1 MRLGFTV
8 CDTGYGMSR
17 EFMKR
22 LFTPFE
28 QERVAAGQK
37 FGGTG
42 LGMAITR
49 NLVMLMGG
57 TISVKSELGKG
68 TAFSV
73 ELDFDIPE
81 SSDNTRNKSRLPWS
95 H

>member
-1 MRLGFTV
+1 
-8 CDTGYGMSR
+8 
-17 EFMKR
+17 MKR

-28 QERVAAGQK
+28 QESVAAGQK

-57 TISVKSELGKG
+57 TILREKRIGEGDCFLGG
-68 TAFSV
+68 TG
-73 ELDFDIPE
+73 L
-81 SSDNTRNKSRLPWS
+81 
-95 H
+95 